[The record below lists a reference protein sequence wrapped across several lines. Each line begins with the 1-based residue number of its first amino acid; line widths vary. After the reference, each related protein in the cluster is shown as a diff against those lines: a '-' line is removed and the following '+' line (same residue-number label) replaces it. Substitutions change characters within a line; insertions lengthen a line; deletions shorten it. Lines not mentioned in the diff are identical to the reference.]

1 MIRYRLPCPLHR
13 IALAMIPLALFMA
26 GGCSSKEPAKETS
39 GKPKTHKIGVVLPM
53 FKHPFFIAMK
63 NAIEEES
70 KKLDIVVDVRD
81 GQDDD
86 QKQIL
91 QVQALISS
99 GVDAL
104 VLCPRDENAAVP
116 SIEAANRAKIPVVT
130 VNRRVNGGDVIAY
143 VGADDTE
150 GGRSQGQELV
160 KALGAKGGKIIYLQG
175 TPGSSPQLNRNKG
188 LKEVLA
194 SHPEITIAADQ
205 FTDFQE
211 DKAKIVMSGLVQKFK
226 PGTIRAIVGQADEV
240 ALPAAEVAHAAGWKD
255 VVVIGFNGTN
265 GAFEAIK
272 KGELHATILQ
282 DPAEQGKLALE
293 TASQFLATRNAPGSK
308 DRITSLPIITR
319 ENVDKYKPSY

>member
-1 MIRYRLPCPLHR
+1 MIRSIRPCPLR
-13 IALAMIPLALFMA
+13 RMALAITLLALFT
-26 GGCSSKEPAKETS
+26 GGCSSKEPFKDIP
-39 GKPKTHKIGVVLPM
+39 GKPKALKIGVVLPM

-63 NAIEEES
+63 NAIEDEA
-70 KKLDIVVDVRD
+70 KKLDLVVDVRD

-150 GGRSQGQELV
+150 GGRSQGVELV
-160 KALGAKGGKIIYLQG
+160 KALGPKGGKIIYLQG
-175 TPGSSPQLNRNKG
+175 TPGSSPQVNRNKG

-194 SHPEITIAADQ
+194 SHPEISIAADQ

-211 DKAKIVMSGLVQKFK
+211 DKAKTVMSGLVQKFK
-226 PGTIRAIVGQADEV
+226 PGTIQAIVGQADEV

-255 VVVIGFNGTN
+255 VVIIGFNGTK
-265 GAFEAIK
+265 GAFDAIK
-272 KGELHATILQ
+272 SGEIHATILQ
-282 DPAEQGKLALE
+282 DPGEQGRLALE
-293 TASQFLATRNAPGSK
+293 AASHFLSTKHAPASK
-308 DRITSLPIITR
+308 DRITNLPVITR
-319 ENVDKYKPSY
+319 ENRAKFKPSY